1 MAAIKRRK
9 SHGRSHGRRG
19 SASPGRTRKAT
30 GGRRRRDPGAP
41 APATRRRRRSGGR
54 GRARTER
61 MERREPFLAAA
72 PAVERPVR
80 QVLRLTREGADWSM
94 HSAQVARSMA
104 RWAPLVGVEPDR
116 AAVCGWLHDIGRSMD
131 GGDEDSHA
139 ELAGGLLRGLG
150 YADWEP
156 VALHGTPE
164 GLGSPLGLLLG
175 MADMTTLPSGAF
187 VEPFDVLEDV
197 GRRFGPDSERLAL
210 RRAVMDRLRQD
221 PACAAIGAWEREHR
235 AA

>member
-9 SHGRSHGRRG
+9 SKSHGKRRNAG
-19 SASPGRTRKAT
+19 PGRARKAT
-30 GGRRRRDPGAP
+30 GGARRRGSRAS
-41 APATRRRRRSGGR
+41 APATHRRRRSDGR
-54 GRARTER
+54 GRARTGHT
-61 MERREPFLAAA
+61 ERREPFLAAA
-72 PAVERPVR
+72 PAVERPV
-80 QVLRLTREGADWSM
+80 QEVLRLTREGADWSM

-131 GGDEDSHA
+131 GGDEGNHA

-187 VEPFDVLEDV
+187 VEPFDVLEDA

-221 PACAAIGAWEREHR
+221 PACAAIGAWEREHK